1 MTQELDI
8 AEPLDTLAARIRER
22 EASVCILG
30 LGYVGLPLLLATA
43 DAGFPVIGLDSDQE
57 RIDGLNEGRSHITDI
72 KDSDIATL
80 ERAEFT
86 TDHAAVARS
95 DIVII
100 CVPTPLT
107 DHSPDLSLVQG
118 ASRDVAK
125 FMKPGKLVVLES
137 TTYPG
142 TTEEIL
148 RPILETSGY
157 AAGRDF
163 GLAYSPERI
172 DPGQKVH
179 RMENTPKIVSG
190 VTERCRELATTF
202 YSHFVREVVTTSS
215 PREAEMAKL
224 IENTFRQVNIAL
236 VNELAIMA
244 RDLGVDI
251 WEALEAAATK
261 PFGYMAFWPGP
272 GVGGHCISIDPS
284 YLSWRAGQQLGY
296 RINFIEHAN
305 EVNNRMPAYVVT
317 RIGEALNDLG
327 KPIRD
332 TKVLVIGITYKA
344 GVNDQRE
351 SPSLSVLEK
360 LDLKGA
366 EIAYHDPYVSELEVG
381 GRILKSQDCTEATI
395 ANQDAVIILTAHEDV
410 DYRMVVRTAPLVF
423 DTRGVTMDHD
433 GPNVVRL

>member
-1 MTQELDI
+1 VTEDPQID
-8 AEPLDTLAARIRER
+8 PLEALGARIREK
-22 EASVCILG
+22 EARVCILG
-30 LGYVGLPLLLATA
+30 LGYVGLPLLLTIA
-43 DAGFPVIGLDSDQE
+43 DAGFPVVGLDSDE
-57 RIDGLNEGRSHITDI
+57 GIVSGLLEGRSHITDI
-72 KDSDIATL
+72 HDSDVASL
-80 ERAEFT
+80 DMVEFT
-86 TDHAAVARS
+86 TDPAIIASS

-100 CVPTPLT
+100 CVPPPLT

-118 ASRDVAK
+118 AARDVAR
-125 FMKPGKLVVLES
+125 FLKPGAMVVLES

-148 RPILETSGY
+148 RPILEGSGH
-157 AAGRDF
+157 AAGTDF
-163 GLAYSPERI
+163 ALAYSPERI
-172 DPGQKVH
+172 HPGQKVH
-179 RMENTPKIVSG
+179 RLENTPKIVSG
-190 VTERCRELATTF
+190 VTERCRELATAF
-202 YSHFVREVVTTSS
+202 YSHFVREVVATST

-244 RDLGVDI
+244 RDLGVNI
-251 WEALEAAATK
+251 WEALEAASTK

-327 KPIRD
+327 KPIRE
-332 TKVLVIGITYKA
+332 TKILAVGITYKA

-366 EIAYHDPYVSELEVG
+366 EISYHDPYVSELEVG
-381 GRILKSQDCTEATI
+381 GRILKSEDCSESNI
-395 ANQDAVIILTAHEDV
+395 ESKDCVVILTAHEEV

-423 DTRGVTMDHD
+423 DTRGVTMDMD
-433 GPNVVRL
+433 APNIVRL

>member
-1 MTQELDI
+1 MTEDQQTASLE
-8 AEPLDTLAARIRER
+8 TLAARIRGK
-22 EASVCILG
+22 EATVCVLG
-30 LGYVGLPLLLATA
+30 LGYVGLPLLLAAA
-43 DAGFPVIGLDSDQE
+43 DAGFPVIGLDSNE
-57 RIDGLNEGRSHITDI
+57 GIVEGLLEGRSHITDI
-72 KDSDIATL
+72 KDSDISSLDKAG
-80 ERAEFT
+80 FT
-86 TDHAAVARS
+86 TDPVSIAKS
-95 DIVII
+95 DIVIV

-118 ASRDVAK
+118 AARDVAK
-125 FMKPGKLVVLES
+125 FLTPGTLVILES

-142 TTEEIL
+142 TTEEIM
-148 RPILETSGY
+148 RPILEASGY
-157 AAGRDF
+157 GTGTDF
-163 GLAYSPERI
+163 ALAYSPERI

-179 RMENTPKIVSG
+179 RLENTPKIVSG
-190 VTERCRELATTF
+190 VTERCRELASAF

-244 RDLGVDI
+244 RDLGVNI
-251 WEALEAAATK
+251 WEALEAASTK

-305 EVNNRMPAYVVT
+305 EVNNRMPSYVVT
-317 RIGEALNDLG
+317 RIAEALNDLD
-327 KPIRD
+327 KPIRK
-332 TKVLVIGITYKA
+332 TKILALGITYKA

-366 EIAYHDPYVSELEVG
+366 EISYHDPYVSELEVG
-381 GRILKSQDCTEATI
+381 GRILKSEDCSESNI
-395 ANQDAVIILTAHEDV
+395 ASKDCVVILTAHDEV
-410 DYRMVVRTAPLVF
+410 DYRMVVRTSPLVF
-423 DTRGVTMDHD
+423 DTRGVTMDLD
-433 GPNVVRL
+433 GPNIVRL